1 MGRDGEPGSL
11 AGEPARVSRLANGA
25 ADGESLAQLDAG
37 RRKPM
42 LIQTDGG
49 TDRREQGAFHTARAQ
64 RRRRAAQTPA
74 PGRWVESR
82 RRLRPST
89 SVGRLPLRRPA
100 RSNLRC
106 KKSTEAP
113 RDAEAGKGAAGPIH
127 ARACFCAL
135 SERLRRGGPI
145 GL

>member
-74 PGRWVESR
+74 PGRWIESR

-100 RSNLRC
+100 RSNLRY
-106 KKSTEAP
+106 KKIYRS
-113 RDAEAGKGAAGPIH
+113 AASCGSWKRGCW
-127 ARACFCAL
+127 AYSCTRV
-135 SERLRRGGPI
+135 SLRI
-145 GL
+145 V